1 MGFFSKLYNKV
12 KRSIG
17 KGSKSIGRGIG
28 KAIHKLTT
36 INNTPSQDFT
46 RDERKAIDFIKESYK
61 SPAERT
67 KQLHDFSYQSSL
79 SSPARAI
86 YLHP

>member
-1 MGFFSKLYNKV
+1 MSFFSKLYNKI

-61 SPAERT
+61 SPVERT